1 MVTTCVSVFK
11 FNILID
17 MRTFLRIFIYIYTYF
32 FNVFI
37 KTLTHCNHSFYH
49 VTFQKYIT
57 SYCNVRE
64 KESDC
69 KRKEIMQ

>member
-1 MVTTCVSVFK
+1 
-11 FNILID
+11 
-17 MRTFLRIFIYIYTYF
+17 MRTFLQIFICIYIF
-32 FNVFI
+32 DFLNVFI
-37 KTLTHCNHSFYH
+37 KTLIHCNHSFYH

-69 KRKEIMQ
+69 NRKEIMR